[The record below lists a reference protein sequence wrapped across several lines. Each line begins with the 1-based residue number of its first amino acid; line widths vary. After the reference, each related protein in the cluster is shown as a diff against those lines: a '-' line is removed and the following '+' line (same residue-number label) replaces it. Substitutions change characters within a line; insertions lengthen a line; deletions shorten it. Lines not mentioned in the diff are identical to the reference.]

1 MSVLD
6 VFDATR
12 VCARLSPSLA
22 DPGVWVAAAPVAI
35 RREVRSRR
43 PTPFSWWALAR
54 NPHAL
59 ALSGMVGAA
68 VATDHVRR
76 LVTGTP
82 APRR

>member
-12 VCARLSPSLA
+12 VCARMSPSLT
-22 DPGVWVAAAPVAI
+22 DPSVWVVTALVVS
-35 RREVRSRR
+35 RREVLADR
-43 PTPFSWWALAR
+43 PAPFSWWALAR

-76 LVTGTP
+76 LVTG